1 VFDEARIYCKKNE
14 KGNYRF
20 MRGNTEIED
29 FLYLNQNGDVRR
41 EHVYEVGPV
50 KVYSG
55 DVLKRLNA
63 ETGEA
68 EEIKFKIEFPTLCP
82 GVFKCDTKRENN
94 GNMVPRNGFV
104 FNWYRSVPEGNE
116 LYENDSKPP
125 GNDELKGM
133 WNDFVDMARVTIVN
147 DASSS
152 PLLLKDALKPGATNT
167 FNAMYMANSTQVSGT
182 FNLQDTNLKELFD
195 GKMNDLLTC
204 KANEDE
210 NDYAFKLNKNGWTA
224 YILLILFVIHSLFM
238 VYVVPVLIPT
248 SLLCFMKKSK
258 KSTRKFWFASYAYL
272 FAWVIVFISLLSVT
286 VSPRSEEFRLYHGPN
301 EVSETYHRGEEEI
314 SISHMQTQIKVF
326 QGSVSDARQAITI
339 LRPPAPTKTEY
350 DLLGNVLKFM
360 ALFSQFHGF

>member
-1 VFDEARIYCKKNE
+1 
-14 KGNYRF
+14 
-20 MRGNTEIED
+20 MRGNTEVEEL
-29 FLYLNQNGDVRR
+29 LYLNG

-55 DVLKRLNA
+55 DVLKRPNA
-63 ETGEA
+63 ETNEA
-68 EEIKFKIEFPTLCP
+68 EEIKFKIELPTLCP

-94 GNMVPRNGFV
+94 GNMIPRNGFV
-104 FNWYRSVPEGNE
+104 FNWRNRSEGGT
-116 LYENDSKPP
+116 YETESKRP

-147 DASSS
+147 DASS
-152 PLLLKDALKPGATNT
+152 PLLLKDVLKPGATNT
-167 FNAMYMANSTQVSGT
+167 FNAMYTANSTQVLGT
-182 FNLQDTNLKELFD
+182 FNLRDTNLKELFD

-248 SLLCFMKKSK
+248 SVLCFMKKSK

-272 FAWVIVFISLLSVT
+272 FAWVIVFIALLSVT
-286 VSPRSEEFRLYHGPN
+286 VSPRTEEFRLYHGPN
-301 EVSETYHRGEEEI
+301 EVSETYHVGNRGEEER

-326 QGSVSDARQAITI
+326 QGSVSDTRQAITI

-350 DLLGNVLKFM
+350 DLLGNILKFM
-360 ALFSQFHGF
+360 ALFTQFHGFGELITKVVGPVAW